1 MESAA
6 KKRKTGDNGYNNV
19 SVDLVLHAK
28 VSMFLAHTAGRRDI
42 TLFWERWRHAATK
55 VAPWQFIG
63 TALCIQ
69 TKSLTW
75 MMILKRYLSAVV
87 FVV

>member
-6 KKRKTGDNGYNNV
+6 KNRKTGDNNV

-42 TLFWERWRHAATK
+42 TLFWERWRQATTK

-75 MMILKRYLSAVV
+75 MMIMKRYLSAVV
-87 FVV
+87 FVL